1 VAEADAPMLARRP
14 ATGPLETMDLIRE
27 RTVEAVLGRSGLNHR
42 ALAAE
47 IRRRFGSRDVAEG
60 ALVREPVIEGA
71 AAFEVEGRTF
81 TDCAG
86 TLLHP
91 KVISAISSE
100 GAGDYRFPPDA
111 QPYRHQIAA
120 WEHLTA
126 PDRRSVLVSSGTGSG
141 KTECFL
147 MPLLHDLATEAE
159 QVGRLRGVRA
169 IALYPLNAL
178 IASQEERLRAWTAP
192 FGDTLRF
199 GLYNGLTQERLR
211 AQDKRRPEQVLDR
224 QTLRSDPPPI
234 LVTNVAMLEYMLVR
248 RIDRPLIEKSQGTL
262 RWIIL
267 DEAHSYV
274 GSSAAEIALLLRRV
288 LLTFGVTADQVRF
301 VATSAT
307 IGGEGVD
314 VTDELRRFLRD
325 ISGAEER
332 QVHVVLG
339 KREQVLL
346 PAPAASPALAVEDL
360 QNRDRV
366 AASPAVQAFIRE
378 AERKPVPLAKAAQL
392 LKGTAQPLDAVI
404 EAIANDQDRQ
414 RGPLLPL
421 RVHGFLR
428 AVPGLWSCMNPACGG
443 QPDGWPY
450 GAISPERT
458 DSCPSCQAPV
468 LEIMTCGE
476 CGEPYLDCEERDG
489 KLQQTY
495 TPPVLDEF
503 AVLRERELADDN
515 DAEDEDGDGNSGGAK
530 DAPDYA
536 AIRLSIGMRRMSG
549 ARDAHVEPLTGVRHD
564 HAAPS
569 TFSYPVYQTES
580 CGACSASATPKRAK
594 VLRPLRFGA
603 PYLIGNAA
611 PVLLEGVEPRKLD
624 APGAYRAPADGRQLL
639 SFTDSR
645 QGSARFAA
653 NLQTTSERA
662 FVRGVIYHA
671 VQGSMVAATDDDPEI
686 ESLRNDIAKFEGWL
700 QQFGESAPP
709 DMKDML
715 EASRAKLAQK
725 LQPDLRGIPWTEL
738 RKNLAALPEV
748 HHWMAKVWGPRED
761 RYNKQHGDFA
771 EFLLLREFNRRPKNG
786 NTPETMGLARLRF
799 DVIDKATA
807 VPPELLA
814 KGKNINDWR
823 NLLYVMIDA
832 VVRGQA
838 AIRASWDDMHWL
850 GSRRP
855 LYKLLPPGEKAQART
870 DVAWPQIYKPGGL
883 PSNLIHIL
891 EKALQLDHDKG
902 EDRRDINSILE
913 AAWFALRPILSS
925 PQQPGY
931 ALDFDKAWL
940 APVMEAWLCPVT
952 RQVLPATALGY
963 SPYGH
968 RDGLK
973 MADMA
978 APALAFPRLPV
989 SFPDAEGLIAIRSW
1003 LSADE
1008 QVQSLRDAGIW
1019 TNLHDRVALLSPY
1032 LRAAEHSAQQPA
1044 NRLRRFENEFK
1055 AGEINILN
1063 CSTTMEMGVDIGSVS
1078 AVMMT
1083 NVPPSLASY
1092 RQRVGRAGRRR
1103 QGFASSLTYT
1113 RDTPLDREAFRDPTA
1128 YLGRPTRAPQV
1139 RLDSR
1144 RIVQRHINALLL
1156 ARWFASAGGEALKT
1170 RAGDFFGCPE
1180 IAGAAYVE
1188 QSPLR
1193 ECIDWMQALSTWQEV
1208 GNDVFRLAAGTILD
1222 RDQSLLAAA
1231 ATILEDVARDF
1242 ETEWKQLQAQIAS
1255 ADVQEGRASLEYQL
1269 KRLTRENLLKEL
1281 VVRGYLPGHG
1291 MPTAV
1296 VPFVHEDKPGQ
1307 DTADGKDDQDEGNQR
1322 RRSYPSRT
1330 LDIAIRDYAPGS
1342 EVVVNGL
1349 VYRSAGV
1356 TLNWQRPADDAQA
1369 REVQSLRYF
1378 WSCPSCG
1385 AADCAPVAPDFC
1397 PSCREQ
1403 LPLEARKRFL
1413 EPSGFLVDMAEK
1425 PHADT
1430 DQVRYVEPEPEQ
1442 IVARNTAWQDLVAP
1456 HLGRM
1461 RASADGLVLFSS
1473 KGVGHQGYHVCLECG
1488 RAEPASAVAKGSKP
1502 LDDHRPLRGTRR
1514 NGAGLCPGNEKS
1526 FKITAPLALGYEAA
1540 TDVAELQPVGLEQ
1553 EGAAWAVVSAL
1564 REALGRRLGV
1574 ETGEL
1579 GIAVRSAR
1587 GLMGQKTH
1595 SLFLFDRAAGG
1606 AGFAP
1611 NVVRLFEDVLQ
1622 DAARI
1627 LDCSEPG
1634 CTKGCSACVLTGD
1647 LFRHQE
1653 SIDRKAALQWA
1664 RTTLEALGSVDK
1676 AEMAAPD
1683 ARYCPSVA
1691 DALAEAVEA
1700 GAQTITVWAGP
1711 DTDIASVGSGLFEA
1725 TARKI
1730 NAMGKHVRL
1739 VVEQAWLDQLD
1750 AAARLALRD
1759 ASKALLL
1766 DLRIGKAS
1774 TYPNGAVAIAQ
1785 ADGPRPLAWVS
1796 RDPLARNLS
1805 EAWGHTG
1812 IRITPGT
1819 APLTAAVVLDGLLP
1833 VSGTRYIEITREL
1846 DGDLLGFGKRF
1857 AGMLASHIRAVG
1869 GIGPIERI
1877 TYNDRYLQTPMSVRL
1892 LAAAIDGLH
1901 KTFGAEGAL
1910 KVDVI
1915 TNPLR
1920 PNERQPFAL
1929 DHDWQF
1935 AEDRDEVLLGLLA
1948 GHGFTASLDDR
1959 NAAHGRVMTLE
1970 FSQKQVVRIILDQ
1983 GFGPWRA
1990 PSFARF
1996 DFGVDTAKQLA
2007 KLAQLNAIVSAR
2019 GPGYMVITTPF

>member
-1 VAEADAPMLARRP
+1 VAVADPPLFARRP
-14 ATGPLETMDLIRE
+14 ATGPLKTMDLIRE
-27 RTVEAVLGRSGLNHR
+27 RTVEAVLGRSGLNHQ

-47 IRRRFGSRDVAEG
+47 IRRRFSSRDVREG

-81 TDCAG
+81 ADCAG
-86 TLLHP
+86 ALLHP
-91 KVISAISSE
+91 KVISAIASE

-111 QPYRHQIAA
+111 QPYRHQIVA

-126 PDRRSVLVSSGTGSG
+126 SDRRSVLVSSGTGSG

-159 QVGRLRGVRA
+159 QAGRLRGVRA

-178 IASQEERLRAWTAP
+178 IASQQERLRAWTAP
-192 FGDTLRF
+192 FGDRIRF

-211 AQDKRRPEQVLDR
+211 GQDTARPEQVLDR
-224 QTLRSDPPPI
+224 ATLRSDPPPI

-248 RIDRPLIEKSQGTL
+248 RIDRPLIEKSQGML

-288 LLTFGVTADQVRF
+288 LVTFGVTADQVRF

-325 ISGAEER
+325 ISGVEER

-346 PAPAASPALAVEDL
+346 PAPASSPVLAGEDL

-378 AERKPVPLAKAAQL
+378 VEQRPVPMAKAAQIL
-392 LKGTAQPLDAVI
+392 EGTGQPLDAVI

-428 AVPGLWSCMNPACGG
+428 AVPGLWSCINPECSG
-443 QPDGWPY
+443 QPGGWPY
-450 GAISPERT
+450 GAISAERT
-458 DSCPSCQAPV
+458 DSCPTCKSLV
-468 LEIMTCGE
+468 LEIMVCGE
-476 CGEPYLDCEERDG
+476 CGEPYLDCEERNG

-503 AVLRERELADDN
+503 AVLRERELADDG
-515 DAEDEDGDGNSGGAK
+515 DAEDEEGDGANA
-530 DAPDYA
+530 APDYA
-536 AIRLSIGMRRMSG
+536 TIRTSIGLRRMSN
-549 ARDAHVEPLTGVRHD
+549 ARDAHVEPMTGFRHD
-564 HAAPS
+564 QSAP
-569 TFSYPVYQTES
+569 TTHSYPVYPAES
-580 CGACSASATPKRAK
+580 CGACNASATPKRPK
-594 VLRPLRFGA
+594 VLRPIRFGA

-671 VQGSMVAATDDDPEI
+671 VQGSMVAASDDDPEL
-686 ESLRNDIAKFEGWL
+686 EALRSDITKFEGWVL
-700 QQFGESAPP
+700 QLGDNAPP

-715 EASRAKLAQK
+715 EASKAKLAHK
-725 LQPDLRGIPWTEL
+725 LQPNIGGIAWAEF

-748 HHWMAKVWGPRED
+748 RHWMAKVWGPREE
-761 RYNKQHGDFA
+761 RYLNQPSDFA

-799 DVIDKATA
+799 ETIDKATA
-807 VPPELLA
+807 VPPELVA
-814 KGKNINDWR
+814 KGKNINDWQ

-838 AIRASWDDMHWL
+838 AIRASWEDMHWL

-855 LYKLLPPGEKAQART
+855 LYRLLPPGENAQART
-870 DVAWPQIYKPGGL
+870 DAAWPQIQRPGGL
-883 PSNLIHIL
+883 PSNLILIL
-891 EKALQLDHDKG
+891 EKALRLDHDKG
-902 EDRRDINSILE
+902 EDRRDINGILE
-913 AAWFALRPILSS
+913 AAWLALRPILSS
-925 PQQPGY
+925 SQQPGY
-931 ALDFDKAWL
+931 ALDFEKARL
-940 APVMEAWLCPVT
+940 APVTEAWLCPVT
-952 RQVLPATALGY
+952 RQVLPANALGY

-973 MADMA
+973 MAE
-978 APALAFPRLPV
+978 FPPYAIKFPQLPV
-989 SFPDAEGLIAIRSW
+989 PFPDVEDLTRIRSW
-1003 LSADE
+1003 LSEDE
-1008 QVQSLRDAGIW
+1008 QLKSLRDAGVW

-1113 RDTPLDREAFRDPTA
+1113 RDTPLDREAFRDPSA
-1128 YLGRPTRAPQV
+1128 YLSRQTRAPQV

-1180 IAGAAYVE
+1180 GPGATRLE
-1188 QSPLR
+1188 TSPMR
-1193 ECIDWMQALSTWQEV
+1193 ECVAWMGMLSTWNEMAGEV
-1208 GNDVFRLAAGTILD
+1208 SRLAAGTILD
-1222 RDQSLLAAA
+1222 RDQSLFVVA
-1231 ATILEDVARDF
+1231 ATILEDVATSF
-1242 ETEWKQLQAQIAS
+1242 SAEWQLLQAQIAS
-1255 ADVQEGRASLEYQL
+1255 SDVQEGRASLAYQL
-1269 KRLTRENLLKEL
+1269 KRLARENLLKEL
-1281 VVRGYLPGHG
+1281 VVRGYLPAHG

-1296 VPFVHEDKPGQ
+1296 VPFVHEDKPGR
-1307 DTADGKDDQDEGNQR
+1307 DAAAEGNDDQDEGNQR

-1356 TLNWQRPADDAQA
+1356 TLNWQRPVDDAQA
-1369 REVQSLRYF
+1369 REVQSLRIF

-1397 PSCREQ
+1397 PSCREP
-1403 LPLEARKRFL
+1403 LPLEARRRFL
-1413 EPSGFLVDMAEK
+1413 EPTGFIVDMAEK

-1461 RASADGLVLFSS
+1461 RASADGLVFFSS
-1473 KGVGHQGYHVCLECG
+1473 RGVGHQGYHVCLECG

-1514 NGAGLCPGNEKS
+1514 NGAGICPGSEKS
-1526 FKITAPLALGYEAA
+1526 FKVTTPLALGYEAA
-1540 TDVAELQPVGLEQ
+1540 TDVAELQPIGLEQ
-1553 EGAAWAVVSAL
+1553 EGAAWAAASAL
-1564 REALGRRLGV
+1564 REALCRRLGV

-1579 GIAVRSAR
+1579 GIAVRLAR
-1587 GLMGQKTH
+1587 GLMGQRTH

-1606 AGFAP
+1606 AGFAT
-1611 NVVRLFEDVLQ
+1611 NAVRSFEDVLR

-1627 LDCSEPG
+1627 LDCPEPG
-1634 CTKGCSACVLTGD
+1634 CTKGCSACVLTAD

-1653 SIDRKAALQWA
+1653 SIDRIPALNWA
-1664 RTTLEALGSVDK
+1664 RTTLETLGRTDE

-1683 ARYCPSVA
+1683 ARYCASVA
-1691 DALAEAVEA
+1691 DALVKAVEA
-1700 GAQTITVWAGP
+1700 GAQLTTIWAGP
-1711 DTDIASVGSGLFEA
+1711 DTDVASLGTGLFEA
-1725 TARKI
+1725 TASKI
-1730 NAMGKHVRL
+1730 KVMGKRIRL

-1750 AAARLALRD
+1750 AAARFALRD
-1759 ASKALLL
+1759 AAKALVL
-1766 DLRIGKAS
+1766 DLRIGKAPA
-1774 TYPNGAVAIAQ
+1774 YPNGAAAIAQ
-1785 ADGPRPLAWVS
+1785 VDGPHPLAWVS
-1796 RDPLARNLS
+1796 RDPSARDLS
-1805 EAWGHTG
+1805 AAWGYAA
-1812 IRITPGT
+1812 IRITPG
-1819 APLTAAVVLDGLLP
+1819 PLPLSAAVVLDSLLP
-1833 VSGTRYIEITREL
+1833 VSGTRYVELTREL
-1846 DGDLLGFGKRF
+1846 DGDLPGFGKRF
-1857 AGMLASHIRAVG
+1857 AALLAPHIRAVG
-1869 GIGPIERI
+1869 GNGPIERI
-1877 TYNDRYLQTPMSVRL
+1877 TYNDRYLQTPLSVRL
-1892 LAAAIDGLH
+1892 LAVAIEGLH
-1901 KTFGAEGAL
+1901 KAFGAEGAL
-1910 KVDVI
+1910 KVDVV

-1920 PNERQPFAL
+1920 PNERQPFAP
-1929 DHDWQF
+1929 DHDWQY
-1935 AEDRDEVLLGLLA
+1935 AEDRNGVLLGLLE
-1948 GHGFTASLDDR
+1948 GRGYIASLDHQD
-1959 NAAHGRVMTLE
+1959 ADHGRVMTLQ
-1970 FSQKQVVRIILDQ
+1970 FAQRHLVRIILDQ
-1983 GFGPWRA
+1983 GFGPWRT
-1990 PSFARF
+1990 PSYARF
-1996 DFGVDTAKQLA
+1996 DFGTDIAKQLT
-2007 KLAQLNAIVSAR
+2007 KLAQLNALVNAR
-2019 GPGYMVITTPF
+2019 GPGYMVITN